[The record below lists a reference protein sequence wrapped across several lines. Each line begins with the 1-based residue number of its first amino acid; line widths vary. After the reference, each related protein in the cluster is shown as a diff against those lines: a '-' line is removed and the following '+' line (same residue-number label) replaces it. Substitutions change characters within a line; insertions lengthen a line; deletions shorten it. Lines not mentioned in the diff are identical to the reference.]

1 MRENNGG
8 EAGSPLSVFCN
19 FFKDNELWL

>member
-8 EAGSPLSVFCN
+8 EAGSPLSAFCN
-19 FFKDNELWL
+19 FFNDNELWL